1 MMQGKI
7 QVLILPMV
15 SELLSGYMCNEV
27 IKPGLMSC
35 KLVGQFSLAVRYTS
49 SQNKCSRFNYA
60 WVLQNQ
66 GLNSEVFNSE
76 TRWQNWPRIYT
87 FSFLSSLIS
96 VNLTYMLDFII
107 LKENAAHVWEVLY
120 APWVLWCMINN
131 LQV

>member
-49 SQNKCSRFNYA
+49 SQNNCSRLNYA
-60 WVLQNQ
+60 RVLQN
-66 GLNSEVFNSE
+66 SKVFNSE
-76 TRWQNWPRIYT
+76 TCWQNWPRIYT
-87 FSFLSSLIS
+87 FFFLSSLIS

-131 LQV
+131 LHV